1 MIGPDDRCGR
11 EKDHSEDVALNREEA
26 EEVAG
31 AERRVGRVERREL
44 IGDRDD
50 GRGREA
56 NPYGGENEVAASHGL
71 ELYEWPS
78 GHATRGPRW
87 HPSAVGSA
95 FRARALLSGAVVL
108 AGLAAAA

>member
-11 EKDHSEDVALNREEA
+11 EKDRSEDVALNREEA

-56 NPYGGENEVAASHGL
+56 NPSGGENEVAASHGL
-71 ELYEWPS
+71 ELYE
-78 GHATRGPRW
+78 
-87 HPSAVGSA
+87 
-95 FRARALLSGAVVL
+95 
-108 AGLAAAA
+108 